1 MSQFDN
7 VHEANVL
14 EQDRFNL
21 IEEHITFLTSELNN
35 VRLQQPQP
43 PSSSPALIR
52 APNLK
57 LPQPPFFTGIS
68 SELPTFKLKL
78 GQFLM
83 GNPSTYSDSP
93 SQLLFAG
100 ALLTGSAGKWYAAL
114 VDKSTFRLPP
124 HYTLASFFHAL
135 DDYFGGAVT
144 LDSWERELDG
154 LRQTGTVSE
163 LAISF
168 QNITMNFDPNWPDHP
183 LIYLFSRKMK
193 ESIRFQLTS
202 QGSIPPTFQ
211 AYVAA
216 AISVENNLLAAT
228 LSRSHTQQP
237 HPATP
242 RSTPPP
248 RLPSFPPPRPTPPP
262 PGDDPMHIDGSRGPR
277 GPLTF
282 EERRRRSDAGLCAYC
297 GGAGHVIA
305 TCPKAASSRQARG
318 TFSPLSTLPA
328 LPAGYPFPP
337 AGYSPPSSFPG
348 PWNLLANPHAA
359 AAAAAVAAAAA
370 ADLSKNLNPSQ

>member
-7 VHEANVL
+7 VHEPNVL

-202 QGSIPPTFQ
+202 QGSIPTTFQ

-216 AISVENNLLAAT
+216 AISVENNLLAPT

-237 HPATP
+237 HPAIP
-242 RSTPPP
+242 RSPPPP

-262 PGDDPMHIDGSRGPR
+262 P
-277 GPLTF
+277 
-282 EERRRRSDAGLCAYC
+282 RR
-297 GGAGHVIA
+297 
-305 TCPKAASSRQARG
+305 
-318 TFSPLSTLPA
+318 
-328 LPAGYPFPP
+328 
-337 AGYSPPSSFPG
+337 
-348 PWNLLANPHAA
+348 
-359 AAAAAVAAAAA
+359 
-370 ADLSKNLNPSQ
+370 